1 LKLCSEF
8 LTIGVLYDRNDEID
22 KRFIDATNE
31 AVKDIF
37 KLVEEQGFLSKPVPG
52 IYLKFRNSTE
62 TTDEA
67 IERLQHDGVKV
78 FLGYSVY
85 DNLKPSV
92 NMTDD
97 ANILSTS
104 HMPHNR
110 TNKIH
115 QISPSQTLLANSFLH
130 LINSTNP
137 NPNNPINVLPVM
149 RDDTKASELYSKLV
163 TAVKMYPSITMM
175 SPVVYTPTQY
185 PRSDAFEVVSSIG
198 SYIAVKP
205 EAEVRRTVFRFDEK
219 LSNYIPGSHLK
230 F

>member
-1 LKLCSEF
+1 MDLCLEF
-8 LTIGVLYDRNDEID
+8 LTVGVLYDRNDQID

-67 IERLQHDGVKV
+67 IKRLQHEGVKV
-78 FLGYSVY
+78 FLGYSVF
-85 DNLKPSV
+85 DNPKPSV
-92 NMTDD
+92 NITDD
-97 ANILSTS
+97 TNILSTS
-104 HMPHNR
+104 HVPRNLTNR
-110 TNKIH
+110 IH
-115 QISPSQTLLANSFLH
+115 QISPSPTLLANSFLH
-130 LINSTNP
+130 LITSTNP
-137 NPNNPINVLPVM
+137 NPSNPINVLPVM
-149 RDDTKASELYSKLV
+149 RDEAKASELYSKLV
-163 TAVKMYPSITMM
+163 IAVKRYPSITMM

-185 PRSDAFEVVSSIG
+185 SRSDAFEVVSSIG

-205 EAEVRRTVFRFDEK
+205 DAEVRRTVFRLNEK
-219 LSNYIPGSHLK
+219 LSDYIPGSHLK